1 MSPRSVHG
9 QQASAISARR
19 AILEVCARPWSPARG
34 SHERLHHQTSVAAAG
49 PTALIDEGDRPA
61 DPVRMWEIQA
71 PSG

>member
-1 MSPRSVHG
+1 MGPRSVHG
-9 QQASAISARR
+9 QQASAISAGCSV
-19 AILEVCARPWSPARG
+19 LGVCARPWSPARG
-34 SHERLHHQTSVAAAG
+34 SDERLHHQTSVAAAG